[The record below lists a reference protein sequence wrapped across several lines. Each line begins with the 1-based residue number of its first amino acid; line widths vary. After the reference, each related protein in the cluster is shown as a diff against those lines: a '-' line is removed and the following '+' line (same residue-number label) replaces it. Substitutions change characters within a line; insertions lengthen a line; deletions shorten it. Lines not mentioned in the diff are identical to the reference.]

1 VRAVA
6 AAPDSGL
13 VQLSDE
19 QREIVG
25 AVREFVEDQVIPV
38 ADELEHR
45 DEFPDKIVKQMR
57 EMGLFGL
64 TVPEEYGGA
73 GLDLMTYALVGVELS
88 RGWMSLSGIMN
99 THFMAIY
106 LLKKYGSDEQK
117 QRWLPRMATGELRAA
132 LSMSEPG
139 AGSDVQSIQCKA
151 EKAGDHYVVN
161 GQKMWVTNGLRAG
174 LVVLLCKTDP
184 EAEPAYKGMSI
195 LYVEKD
201 PEERR
206 FEGITIPPNIEKM
219 GYHGV
224 ETTELVFEDH
234 RVPAANL
241 LGEEGKGFGYIMDG
255 IEVGRVNVSARA
267 VGLAT
272 RAFEEAIG
280 YAQERQAFGKPIAQH
295 QMIQEKLAE
304 MGTKL
309 EAAKLML
316 MQAAKKKSAGERSD
330 LEAGMAKFFCTE
342 ACHEIVTEALRI
354 HGGYGYS
361 TEYTIERLYR
371 DAPFLLIGEGTSE
384 IQKLV
389 IARQLLERYHR
400 S

>member
-1 VRAVA
+1 VPIA
-6 AAPDSGL
+6 ADTGL
-13 VQLSDE
+13 VELTDE
-19 QREIVG
+19 QRAIVET
-25 AVREFVEDQVIPV
+25 VRDFVEKEVIPV

-45 DEFPDKIVKQMR
+45 DEFPEQIVNGMKDL
-57 EMGLFGL
+57 GLFGL

-73 GLDLMTYALVGVELS
+73 GLDLMTYALAGVELS
-88 RGWMSLSGIMN
+88 RGWMSLSGILN
-99 THFMAIY
+99 THFMAVY
-106 LLKKYGSDEQK
+106 MLKKHGTDEQK
-117 QRWLPRMATGELRAA
+117 QRWLPKMATGELRAA

-139 AGSDVQSIQCKA
+139 AGSDVQAIQCRAVKDR
-151 EKAGDHYVVN
+151 DHYLVN
-161 GQKMWVTNGLRAG
+161 GTKMWVTNGLRAG
-174 LVVLLCKTDP
+174 LVVLLAKTDP
-184 EAEPAYKGMSI
+184 SADPPYKGISVLM
-195 LYVEKD
+195 VEKE
-201 PEERR
+201 PEART
-206 FEGITIPPNIEKM
+206 FEGITVPPNIEKM

-234 RVPAANL
+234 RVPAENL
-241 LGEEGKGFGYIMDG
+241 LGQEGEGFRYIMDG
-255 IEVGRVNVSARA
+255 IEVGRVNVAARA

-272 RAFEEAIG
+272 RAFEEAIR

-316 MQAAKKKSAGERSD
+316 LQAAKKKSAGERSD

-342 ACHEIVTEALRI
+342 ACHDIVTEALRV

-361 TEYTIERLYR
+361 TEYTVERLYR

-389 IARQLLERYHR
+389 IARQLLDRHKTG
-400 S
+400 

>member
-1 VRAVA
+1 VALFELTEEQAAVVDTVR
-6 AAPDSGL
+6 D
-13 VQLSDE
+13 
-19 QREIVG
+19 
-25 AVREFVEDQVIPV
+25 FVDNEVIPV

-45 DEFPDKIVKQMR
+45 DEFPEKIVQQMKDL
-57 EMGLFGL
+57 GLFGL

-73 GLDLMTYALVGVELS
+73 GMDLMTYALAGVELS
-88 RGWMSLSGIMN
+88 RGWMSLSGILN
-99 THFMAIY
+99 THFMAVY
-106 LLKKYGSDEQK
+106 LLKKHGSDEQRR
-117 QRWLPRMATGELRAA
+117 RWLPRMATGDLRAA

-139 AGSDVQSIQCKA
+139 AGSDVQAIQCRA
-151 EKAGDHYVVN
+151 VRDGDHYVVN
-161 GQKMWVTNGLRAG
+161 GTKMWVTNGLRAG

-184 EAEPAYKGMSI
+184 SSDPPYKGMSV
-195 LYVEKD
+195 LMVEKEPD
-201 PEERR
+201 ARR
-206 FEGITIPPNIEKM
+206 FQGISVPPNIEKM

-234 RVPAANL
+234 RVPVVNL

-255 IEVGRVNVSARA
+255 IEVGRVNVAARA

-272 RAFEEAIG
+272 RAFEEAIR
-280 YAQERQAFGKPIAQH
+280 YAQQRSAFGKPIAQH

-316 MQAAKKKSAGERSD
+316 LQAAKKKSAGERSD
-330 LEAGMAKFFCTE
+330 LEAGMAKLFCTE
-342 ACHEIVTEALRI
+342 ACHEIVTEALRV

-361 TEYTIERLYR
+361 TEYTVERLYR

-384 IQKLV
+384 IQKIV
-389 IARQLLERYHR
+389 IARQLLERFKAE
-400 S
+400 